1 MRMYEFEAK
10 EIFKRNAIPVPVGM
24 VIERADQM
32 AHLAGSEKEYA
43 IKSQLLVGGRGKAG
57 GIKFARTAQ
66 EARSTAQGLF
76 EARIK
81 GLPVKHVLVEE
92 KQDIERELYL
102 GITVD
107 TSEGMIMVMASSRGG
122 MDIEEIAK
130 LHPEAIIALRVD
142 IRYGLPTY
150 AAREMMRRIG
160 LRGRTQQQ
168 ATGVLLSLYGVL
180 RRYDALVAEI
190 NPLAITKAGDIIA
203 LDAKLEIDDD
213 ALFRQPEIRTDDE
226 FLNEL
231 EIEARKSDLKY
242 VQLDGDIGVI
252 GNGAGLNMTTIDILR
267 FFDGNP
273 ANFLEVSGRTY
284 RLADKGIEVVLK
296 NPKVKVIFGNFFGCI
311 SRCDVIAQGLAK
323 AVKNGTLN
331 KPMVVSMRGNG
342 AEEGR
347 KTLRE
352 VGIPV
357 YENDRIAGQ
366 EACRL
371 ARGR

>member
-1 MRMYEFEAK
+1 
-10 EIFKRNAIPVPVGM
+10 
-24 VIERADQM
+24 
-32 AHLAGSEKEYA
+32 
-43 IKSQLLVGGRGKAG
+43 
-57 GIKFARTAQ
+57 
-66 EARSTAQGLF
+66 
-76 EARIK
+76 
-81 GLPVKHVLVEE
+81 
-92 KQDIERELYL
+92 
-102 GITVD
+102 
-107 TSEGMIMVMASSRGG
+107 